1 MTATRS
7 KNLLTLLAAVLLATA
22 ALTFIKLDLWGPVAQ
37 VDAAIGDIR
46 ADEFKRVYGF
56 RVNITPGPPSD
67 VLANWHSIAGGGFV
81 IEPLEVVTAG
91 DFHTGGG
98 GGGLILVE
106 ELSLTGALNAGGAL
120 ATAATLPE
128 TVDPGVAY
136 AAIELRPK
144 IFTST
149 FDTDLSQNVTRIE
162 ISPLI
167 IPAVPA
173 QAPSTQWRLFQPAT
187 PETVVVAMDLAVHAD
202 DQIVQDWW
210 TATANGEAARKD
222 IVVNA
227 RRSASDS
234 PEWSTTLFDC
244 AIIDY
249 APWGAGLGTFGG
261 GGAVITQTVSARCDR
276 VEISH
281 SRNDIQQAL
290 VDVLQGNPD
299 SRRDIEITM
308 LANDGADGDV
318 THYNDAFITRYEFPI
333 FDALEDSV
341 EARDTV
347 VFQANEVVLP

>member
-7 KNLLTLLAAVLLATA
+7 KNLLTLLAAVLLAAT
-22 ALTFIKLDLWGPVAQ
+22 ALTFIKLDLWSPVAQ
-37 VDAAIGDIR
+37 VDAALL
-46 ADEFKRVYGF
+46 ADNYARDFGF
-56 RVNITPGPPSD
+56 RVDITPGPPSD
-67 VLANWHSIAGGGFV
+67 AIANWASISGGGFA
-81 IEPLEVVTAG
+81 IEAQEVT
-91 DFHTGGG
+91 TGVDTRTDTH
-98 GGGLILVE
+98 GLILIQ
-106 ELSLTGALNAGGAL
+106 ELLLTGDLNAGGAL
-120 ATAATLPE
+120 STAAPLPE

-136 AAIELRPK
+136 AAVAGSFR
-144 IFTST
+144 IFTNQ

-210 TATANGEAARKD
+210 TATESGAEARKD

-249 APWGAGLGTFGG
+249 NPWGAGLGTSGG
-261 GGAVITQTVSARCDR
+261 AGAVITQTVSARCDR

-308 LANDGADGDV
+308 LAVKEPMA
-318 THYNDAFITRYEFPI
+318 T
-333 FDALEDSV
+333 
-341 EARDTV
+341 
-347 VFQANEVVLP
+347 